1 MMGSWAEVFSRLLA
15 SVWSPG
21 QFQAGRAGPLL
32 ILCCPLVAMHPI
44 EQPEHKAD
52 PAFAGWQGA
61 HGTGSFYFFNFMLIL
76 LFFIRVLMDI
86 KTPDER
92 KNDPPY

>member
-1 MMGSWAEVFSRLLA
+1 
-15 SVWSPG
+15 
-21 QFQAGRAGPLL
+21 
-32 ILCCPLVAMHPI
+32 MHPI

-86 KTPDER
+86 KMPDER